1 MSKLSEKELIER
13 LTQLKDIKP
22 DENWVIF
29 CRENLALKIGKAA
42 EKEAISAFSFSSA
55 LASFIRYIGNPHPV
69 LKPMVAFVLIFG
81 FMFSGSLVVI
91 AKAKNSLPGDRLF
104 SVKIALEEARLLATT
119 SAEGKA
125 QFQTDMI
132 SARID
137 ELNKIISAEG
147 SMEQKQPKIEEAV
160 NNLQRHLL
168 SAKDELPKLNK
179 TEAKKV
185 VEVAKKMDASAASAE
200 QSLSQAKLALSPD
213 AKKNLTEKIAE
224 AADEADKTST
234 KALEL
239 MVQNQGE
246 AGVSGTEI
254 AAKVDDKIQKTQQM
268 IKALAETVNNSAIAD
283 KLPINATLILDESD
297 KAVVQAKA
305 YLEKGDFAGA
315 LQVIKTANEMVKN
328 AQQMVDTASFPQ
340 TEEPAGTPSQNN
352 ATSSPG
358 TAPLATSSPSS
369 MIDLEIDFE
378 YETTTP
384 AVWPNISVLGASI
397 NNE

>member
-1 MSKLSEKELIER
+1 MTKITEKELIER
-13 LTQLKDIKP
+13 LTQLKEVKP

-29 CRENLALKIGKAA
+29 CRENLALEISKND
-42 EKEAISAFSFSSA
+42 EKEVTPVFNFPSAF
-55 LASFIRYIGNPHPV
+55 ASFLRYIGNPHPV
-69 LKPMVAFVLIFG
+69 LKPVVAFVLIFG
-81 FMFSGSLVVI
+81 FMFSGSLFVI

-104 SVKIALEEARLLATT
+104 SVKIALEEAKLLATT

-125 QFQTDMI
+125 QVQTDMI
-132 SARID
+132 VARID
-137 ELNKIISAEG
+137 ELNKIINAEG

-168 SAKDELPKLNK
+168 SAKDELPKLNN

-200 QSLSQAKLALSPD
+200 ESLSQAKLALSPD
-213 AKKNLTEKIAE
+213 TKKSLTEKIAE

-234 KALEL
+234 RALEVI
-239 MVQNQGE
+239 VQNQGG
-246 AGVSGTEI
+246 AGVNQTEI
-254 AAKVDDKIQKTQQM
+254 AAKVDNKIQKTEQM
-268 IKALAETVNNSAIAD
+268 IKTLTQSVNNSAIAD

-297 KAVVQAKA
+297 KAVEQAKA

-315 LQVIKTANEMVKN
+315 LQIIKTANEMVKS
-328 AQQMVDTASFPQ
+328 AQQIMDTNSSPQ
-340 TEEPAGTPSQNN
+340 TEPAGTSSPDN

-358 TAPLATSSPSS
+358 LSPVTTSSPSS
-369 MIDLEIDFE
+369 ILDLEPKINAS
-378 YETTTP
+378 TTVPATP
-384 AVWPNISVLGASI
+384 VFGASI